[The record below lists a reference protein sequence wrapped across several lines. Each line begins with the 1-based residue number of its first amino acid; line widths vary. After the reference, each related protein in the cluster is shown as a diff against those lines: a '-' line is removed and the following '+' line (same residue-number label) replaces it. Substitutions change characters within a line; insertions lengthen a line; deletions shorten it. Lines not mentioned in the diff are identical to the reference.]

1 MMNRITEKAHEL
13 NVELIYDVCF
23 TGNYNAMVYANNTAF
38 VEWLKQN
45 ATAINSNGYETY
57 YKIDNMT
64 IKVVDD
70 EF

>member
-13 NVELIYDVCF
+13 NVELIYDVSF
-23 TGNYNAMVYANNTAF
+23 TGSYNAMVYANNTAF
-38 VEWLKQN
+38 VEWLRQN

-57 YKIDNMT
+57 YKVDNMT

>member
-1 MMNRITEKAHEL
+1 MMNRITAKAHEL

-23 TGNYNAMVYANNTAF
+23 TGEYNAMVYANNIAF

-57 YKIDNMT
+57 YKVDNMT